1 MQIEEASSMVVI
13 EVEIDRC
20 DSVPAKIKRINKDSK
35 AMEVKLGEA
44 DCEIDGAEKTVKKRR
59 VSKCSYIK
67 RILHEHRSRLVV
79 LIDKLARKHEWSD
92 ASGALSVLLKGTP
105 RGCSLMEDRKHFL
118 LAMELVRRFPNSQ
131 DYTRRIKQIF
141 EVWMSKLPWARKCCM
156 KKHLIQM
163 ELALF
168 CLMQGNIREAHHTM
182 KFLAQDR
189 ESRSDPHVHL
199 IHGLTSYQLWYSELP
214 QEMQLKDFDV
224 FTQPEVPGMASCGGF
239 PQQIGLVGMP
249 SDHNSADIQY
259 AEIFAQSNS
268 ESSIG
273 NEKIQADC
281 DLQTRSKRSHQ
292 DDSSHEFYMTG
303 SAITDETRVVLPSM
317 DSNQANVSIFH
328 AQGLDACL
336 LPIRLE
342 ESTEDL
348 EFMILSHKKLLNEHY
363 IDAVKHLRAALHSNP
378 PMLSALHP
386 LIQLL
391 LIGDQ
396 VEEALKELNDFFH
409 TSKSMLPLRYKARL
423 LECLGNGQ
431 YMEFAKCY
439 EQIVEIEPSHVP
451 SLQRLISLHMNG
463 NYGTVRLMEYLAM
476 HLDHTDGISSMWE
489 ELASCFLKIQSLQL
503 SEYEE
508 DEESTM
514 RPIHFSSMAC
524 RSTTPRKIPR
534 VFLRGEA
541 RNMWTYRCKWWSKR
555 HFSKAIYMSE
565 IQTGDFQRLAY
576 KAACACHLYGPD
588 FQYVRELLCKGGR
601 DQISF
606 LRRHMDSSLKLC
618 EALTAGNPL

>member
-13 EVEIDRC
+13 KVEIDGC
-20 DSVPAKIKRINKDSK
+20 DSAPAKIKRRNKDSK
-35 AMEVKLGEA
+35 VMEVKLGEA

-224 FTQPEVPGMASCGGF
+224 FTQPETLAWP
-239 PQQIGLVGMP
+239 
-249 SDHNSADIQY
+249 
-259 AEIFAQSNS
+259 
-268 ESSIG
+268 
-273 NEKIQADC
+273 
-281 DLQTRSKRSHQ
+281 
-292 DDSSHEFYMTG
+292 
-303 SAITDETRVVLPSM
+303 RVV
-317 DSNQANVSIFH
+317 VSRNKL
-328 AQGLDACL
+328 GLDACL